1 METKSWY
8 RSKTLW
14 TNGLVLIASLVAGA
28 SGGAVE
34 VSPEDTAGIL
44 AVVNMILRLI
54 TKQGLG

>member
-14 TNGLVLIASLVAGA
+14 ANGLVLIASLVAGA

-54 TKQGLG
+54 TTQGLV